1 MYPNLGYLFEDLFN
15 TKLSGPFTLLY
26 ALQSFGFMMAMAFL
40 AAAWTLYLE
49 VKRKEN
55 EKLLLPV
62 PRKVIIGG
70 PASVAD
76 LVINGITGFI
86 IGFKLIA
93 IALDLKDFTDNPQSF
108 ILSSRGNLMG
118 GLAVGA
124 LLVYLKYR
132 EKEKERLPKPEEKIV
147 QVWPRQMIGDI
158 TIVAAISGL
167 LGAKVFDNLEHLDA
181 FLKDPIGSMLSFS
194 GLAFYGGLIFGAAG
208 CLYFCYRNKL
218 SMLHMLDAAAPGLIL
233 AYGVGR
239 IGCQVAGDGD
249 WGIDNLSA
257 KPGWFIFPD
266 WAWAFNYAHN
276 VNQDGIPIPGCEGK
290 YCYMLA
296 NPVFPTPL
304 YEIVASLLIFS
315 FLWMIRKRITI
326 PGMLFSIY
334 LILGGIERFFIEKIR
349 VDIKY
354 HIAGFT
360 ATQAQIIAIFM
371 IVIGIAGIIFFRR
384 KTSRSLPV
392 S

>member
-1 MYPNLGYLFEDLFN
+1 MYPNLGYLLEDLFN
-15 TKLSGPFTLLY
+15 TKLSGVFTLFY

-55 EKLLLPV
+55 EKLLLPL
-62 PRKVIIGG
+62 PRKVKIGE
-70 PASVAD
+70 PASVTD
-76 LVINGITGFI
+76 LVTNGITGFI

-93 IALDLKDFTDNPQSF
+93 IVLDLKDFTDNPQAF
-108 ILSSRGNLMG
+108 ILSTRGNLLG
-118 GLAVGA
+118 GIAMGA
-124 LLVYLKYR
+124 LLLYLKYR
-132 EKEKERLPKPEEKIV
+132 EKEKERLPEPEEKII

-167 LGAKVFDNLEHLDA
+167 LGAKILDNLEHLDA
-181 FLKDPIGSMLSFS
+181 FLHDPIGSMLSFS

-218 SMLHMLDAAAPGLIL
+218 PMLHMLDAAAPGLML
-233 AYGVGR
+233 AYGIGR

-249 WGIDNLSA
+249 WGIDNLSP

-266 WAWAFNYAHN
+266 WAWSYNYPHN

-304 YEIVASLLIFS
+304 YEITAALLIFIL
-315 FLWMIRKRITI
+315 LWIVRKKISV
-326 PGMLFSIY
+326 PGILFSIY
-334 LILGGIERFFIEKIR
+334 LVLGGIERFFIEKIR

-354 HIAGFT
+354 HYAGFT
-360 ATQAQIIAIFM
+360 ATQAQLIAIGM
-371 IVIGIAGIIFFRR
+371 IVLGLAGIIFLRR
-384 KTSRSLPV
+384 KYTTSHKDT
-392 S
+392 

>member
-1 MYPNLGYLFEDLFN
+1 MYPNLGYLLEDLFN
-15 TKLSGPFTLLY
+15 TKLSGVFTLFY

-55 EKLLLPV
+55 EKLLLPL
-62 PRKVIIGG
+62 PRKVKIGE
-70 PASVAD
+70 PASVTD
-76 LVINGITGFI
+76 LVTNGITGFI

-93 IALDLKDFTDNPQSF
+93 IVLDLKDFTDNPQAF
-108 ILSSRGNLMG
+108 ILSTRGNLLG
-118 GLAVGA
+118 GIAMGA
-124 LLVYLKYR
+124 LLLYLKYR
-132 EKEKERLPKPEEKIV
+132 EKEKERLPEPEEKII

-167 LGAKVFDNLEHLDA
+167 LGAKILDNLEHLDA
-181 FLKDPIGSMLSFS
+181 FLHDPIGSMLSFS

-218 SMLHMLDAAAPGLIL
+218 PMLHMLDAAAPGLML
-233 AYGVGR
+233 AYGIGR

-249 WGIDNLSA
+249 WGIDNLSP

-266 WAWAFNYAHN
+266 WAWSYNYPHN

-304 YEIVASLLIFS
+304 YEITAALLIFIL
-315 FLWMIRKRITI
+315 LWMVRKKISV
-326 PGMLFSIY
+326 PGILFSIY
-334 LILGGIERFFIEKIR
+334 LVLGGIERFFIEKIR

-354 HIAGFT
+354 HYAGFT
-360 ATQAQIIAIFM
+360 ATQAQLIAIGM
-371 IVIGIAGIIFFRR
+371 IVLGLAGIIFLRR
-384 KTSRSLPV
+384 KYTTSHKDT
-392 S
+392 

>member
-1 MYPNLGYLFEDLFN
+1 MYPNLGYLLEDLLN
-15 TKLSGPFTLLY
+15 TKLSGVFTLFY

-55 EKLLLPV
+55 EKLLLPL
-62 PRKVIIGG
+62 PRKVKIGE
-70 PASVAD
+70 PASVTD
-76 LVINGITGFI
+76 LVTNGITGFI

-93 IALDLKDFTDNPQSF
+93 IVLDLKDFTDNPQAF
-108 ILSSRGNLMG
+108 ILSTRGNLLG
-118 GLAVGA
+118 GIAIGA
-124 LLVYLKYR
+124 LLLYLKYR
-132 EKEKERLPKPEEKIV
+132 EKEKERLPEPEEKII

-167 LGAKVFDNLEHLDA
+167 LGAKILDNLEHLDA
-181 FLKDPIGSMLSFS
+181 FLHDPIGSMLSFS

-218 SMLHMLDAAAPGLIL
+218 PMLHMLDAAAPGLML
-233 AYGVGR
+233 AYGIGR

-249 WGIDNLSA
+249 WGIDNLSP

-266 WAWAFNYAHN
+266 WAWSYNYPHN

-304 YEIVASLLIFS
+304 YEITAALLIFIL
-315 FLWMIRKRITI
+315 LWMVRKKISV

-334 LILGGIERFFIEKIR
+334 LVLGGIERFFIEKIR

-354 HIAGFT
+354 HYAGFT
-360 ATQAQIIAIFM
+360 ATQAQLIAIGM
-371 IVIGIAGIIFFRR
+371 IVLGLAGIIFLRR
-384 KTSRSLPV
+384 KYTTSHKDT
-392 S
+392 

>member
-1 MYPNLGYLFEDLFN
+1 MYPNLGYFFEDLFN
-15 TKLSGPFTLLY
+15 TKLQGGFTLFY
-26 ALQSFGFMMAMAFL
+26 AFQSFGFMMAMAFL

-49 VKRKEN
+49 LKRKE
-55 EKLLLPV
+55 KQQLLQPV
-62 PRKVIIGG
+62 PKKVVVGA
-70 PASVAD
+70 PASVSD
-76 LVINGITGFI
+76 LVLNGITGFI
-86 IGFKLIA
+86 LGYKLIA
-93 IALDLKDFTDNPQSF
+93 IVLDLKSFTDNPQEF
-108 ILSSRGNLMG
+108 ILSTRGNLVG
-118 GLAVGA
+118 GILTAA

-132 EKEKERLPKPEEKIV
+132 EKEKERLPKPEEKIML
-147 QVWPRQMIGDI
+147 VWPRQMVGDI

-181 FLKDPIGSMLSFS
+181 FFKDPVGSLFSFS

-218 SMLHMLDAAAPGLIL
+218 PLLHMLDAAAPGLIL

-239 IGCQVAGDGD
+239 MGCQVAGDGD

-266 WAWAFNYAHN
+266 WAWAYNYPHN

-290 YCYMLA
+290 YCFMLE
-296 NPVFPTPL
+296 NNVFPTPL

-315 FLWMIRKRITI
+315 LLWALRKKITV

-334 LILGGIERFFIEKIR
+334 LVLGGIERFFIEKIR

-354 HIAGFT
+354 HFAGFT
-360 ATQAQIIAIFM
+360 ATQAQIIAICM
-371 IVIGIAGIIFFRR
+371 IVIGITGIVYFRR
-384 KTSRSLPV
+384 RFSEQNRKA
-392 S
+392 

>member
-1 MYPNLGYLFEDLFN
+1 MYPNLGYLVEDLFN
-15 TKLSGPFTLLY
+15 TKLSGVFTLLY

-55 EKLLLPV
+55 EKLLLPQ
-62 PRKVIIGG
+62 PRKVITGE
-70 PASVAD
+70 PASVWD
-76 LVINGITGFI
+76 LVTNGITGFI

-93 IALDLKDFTDNPQSF
+93 IALDLRDFTDNPQAF
-108 ILSSRGNLMG
+108 ILSTRGNLLG
-118 GLAVGA
+118 GIAVGV
-124 LLVYLKYR
+124 LLLYLKYR
-132 EKEKERLPKPEEKIV
+132 EKEKERLPKPEEKTI

-167 LGAKVFDNLEHLDA
+167 LGAKILDNLEHLDA
-181 FLKDPIGSMLSFS
+181 FFKDPVGAMLSFS

-218 SMLHMLDAAAPGLIL
+218 PMLHMLDAAAPGLML

-266 WAWAFNYAHN
+266 WAWAYNYPNN

-304 YEIVASLLIFS
+304 YEITAALLIFAV
-315 FLWMIRKRITI
+315 LWMIRKKIKI
-326 PGMLFSIY
+326 PGTLFSIY

-354 HIAGFT
+354 HFAGFT
-360 ATQAQIIAIFM
+360 ATQAQLIAISM
-371 IVIGIAGIIFFRR
+371 IVLGTAGIILFRR
-384 KTSRSLPV
+384 KYYASPTAV
-392 S
+392 